1 MEIDSLLNDFNHDL
15 SDYQDSLE
23 FSEEDYMTITE
34 RLNEINRLKT
44 KYGTD
49 IAGILDYG
57 IKQQKKIQK
66 LEDYENYIADLKRD
80 LEQKEQK
87 LEKVTKKLTK
97 IRKEQAQIMEQAI
110 TEGLADLNF
119 EDVKFSIAFEK
130 SGSYSANGSD
140 DVEFM
145 ISLNPGQPVRPLVE
159 VASGGELSRIMLV
172 IKSVMADRDEIPT
185 LIFDEIDVG
194 ISGRTESV

>member
-1 MEIDSLLNDFNHDL
+1 MQRIFLFAVLLSLIHIF
-15 SDYQDSLE
+15 
-23 FSEEDYMTITE
+23 
-34 RLNEINRLKT
+34 NRLKT

-97 IRKEQAQIMEQAI
+97 IRKEQAQIMEQ
-110 TEGLADLNF
+110 
-119 EDVKFSIAFEK
+119 DVYKRQE
-130 SGSYSANGSD
+130 
-140 DVEFM
+140 
-145 ISLNPGQPVRPLVE
+145 QR
-159 VASGGELSRIMLV
+159 
-172 IKSVMADRDEIPT
+172 
-185 LIFDEIDVG
+185 
-194 ISGRTESV
+194 

>member
-1 MEIDSLLNDFNHDL
+1 MKNWRQPSNAWKMDERLLRVPRLRMLIRVGEAGSASECLSRAIRELAPVSNLDETAGNLYSQLMEIDSLLNDFNHDL

-66 LEDYENYIADLKRD
+66 KEDYENYIADLKRD
-80 LEQKEQK
+80 LAQK
-87 LEKVTKKLTK
+87 
-97 IRKEQAQIMEQAI
+97 RAA
-110 TEGLADLNF
+110 A
-119 EDVKFSIAFEK
+119 
-130 SGSYSANGSD
+130 
-140 DVEFM
+140 
-145 ISLNPGQPVRPLVE
+145 
-159 VASGGELSRIMLV
+159 
-172 IKSVMADRDEIPT
+172 
-185 LIFDEIDVG
+185 
-194 ISGRTESV
+194 

>member
-1 MEIDSLLNDFNHDL
+1 MDESSRAKELDFLKFEVSEIEDAMLKEGEDEELETTFKRMENGRKIAESTAASYAYTSGEAGSASECLSRAIRELAPVSNLDETAGNLYSQLMEIDSLLNDFNHDL

-80 LEQKEQK
+80 LEQKSRS
-87 LEKVTKKLTK
+87 L
-97 IRKEQAQIMEQAI
+97 RK
-110 TEGLADLNF
+110 
-119 EDVKFSIAFEK
+119 
-130 SGSYSANGSD
+130 
-140 DVEFM
+140 
-145 ISLNPGQPVRPLVE
+145 
-159 VASGGELSRIMLV
+159 
-172 IKSVMADRDEIPT
+172 
-185 LIFDEIDVG
+185 
-194 ISGRTESV
+194 

>member
-1 MEIDSLLNDFNHDL
+1 
-15 SDYQDSLE
+15 
-23 FSEEDYMTITE
+23 
-34 RLNEINRLKT
+34 
-44 KYGTD
+44 
-49 IAGILDYG
+49 
-57 IKQQKKIQK
+57 
-66 LEDYENYIADLKRD
+66 
-80 LEQKEQK
+80 
-87 LEKVTKKLTK
+87 
-97 IRKEQAQIMEQAI
+97 MEQAI

-185 LIFDEIDVG
+185 LIFDEIDVKN
-194 ISGRTESV
+194 INKMIDNCYK